1 MRQLILTEK
10 DKCNLSFTCIRTC
23 PAKAIK
29 IADGY
34 AQIIPHRCIG
44 CGHCVTMCSSQAINV
59 RNEMQFVRDLL
70 GSGQQV
76 AALCDPAISGE
87 FTDITDYRK
96 FVAMIRALGF
106 HLVTESA
113 FGVDLVAHR
122 YHELFDNFNGK
133 YYITTKCPPVIDF
146 VEKEHPELVENLAPI
161 VTPYVAMAKVI
172 HQKYGPDVKIVYLTS
187 CVASKNDARHFLH
200 SDGRIDAI
208 ITFLELREL
217 FAEHNITENSVAF
230 SEFDPPVGRKGGLFP
245 ISHGMLQAVEIHQD
259 LLSGS
264 IITTEG
270 RTNFLQSIKEFTTD
284 VELKQHLDL
293 FYCRGCHM
301 GPGTSPNGK
310 RYHRRS
316 QVIQYVA
323 KRLAGIDIKQW
334 KADIEEYSKLDLS
347 RKFKA
352 IDRRLKMPSEEQIN
366 QVLHEMGK
374 ESIADHLGCGAC
386 GYPTCREFAIAHTQ
400 GLTNYE
406 MCYTYTNKK
415 LHTYIQKVNSANDKL
430 KRTQEALMKSEEKSR
445 QGELAARM
453 AAETIT
459 AMLDKLKAG
468 IVIVDD
474 ELKII
479 ESNRVFVDMMGDD
492 AVQLN
497 EVVPGL
503 KGAELQS
510 FIPFYRYFQTV
521 LQSGQDMLN
530 RDTQLG
536 NLYLNVSVFTI
547 KKNKVV
553 GGIIRDLTK
562 PEVRR
567 EEVINRAQTVI
578 RENLETVQ
586 QIAFLLGE
594 SASKTEKI
602 LNSIIEAQRLGSV
615 DDGEEGN

>member
-1 MRQLILTEK
+1 MRQLIVTDKE
-10 DKCNLSFTCIRTC
+10 KCNLSFTCVRTC

-34 AQIIPHRCIG
+34 AQIIPSRCIG
-44 CGHCVTMCSSQAINV
+44 CGHCVTMCAKHAIS
-59 RNEMQFVRDLL
+59 VRDEKQETLAL
-70 GSGQQV
+70 IKSGQRV
-76 AALCDPAISGE
+76 AAMCDPAISGE

-96 FVAMIRALGF
+96 FVAMIRAIGF
-106 HLVTESA
+106 NLVTEVA
-113 FGVDLVAHR
+113 FGVDLVAKC
-122 YHELFDNFNGK
+122 YHDLFEHFEGK
-133 YYITTKCPPVIDF
+133 YYITTKCPPVIDYI
-146 VEKEHPELVENLAPI
+146 EKEHPELVENLAPF
-161 VTPYVAMAKVI
+161 VPPYVAMAKTI
-172 HQKYGPDVKIVYLTS
+172 HKKYGNDTKIVYITA
-187 CVASKNDARHFLH
+187 CVAAKDDARHFNH
-200 SDGRIDAI
+200 TDGRVDSI

-217 FAEHNITENSVAF
+217 FAENNITENSVAY
-230 SEFDPPVGRKGGLFP
+230 SEFDPPMSRKGGLFP
-245 ISHGMLQAVEIHQD
+245 ISHGMLQAVDINQD
-259 LLSGS
+259 LLTGS
-264 IITTEG
+264 IIITEG

-284 VELKQHLDL
+284 VALKQHLDL
-293 FYCRGCHM
+293 FYCKGCHM

-316 QVIQYVA
+316 QVIQYVT
-323 KRLAGIDIKQW
+323 KRLAGIDAQQW
-334 KADIEEYSKLDLS
+334 QSDMEEFSSLDLS
-347 RKFKA
+347 RQYKA
-352 IDRRLKMPSEEQIN
+352 IDRRLPMPSEEQIT

-374 ESIADHLGCGAC
+374 EKDEDQLGCGAC

-406 MCYTYTNKK
+406 MCYTYTIKK

-468 IVIVDD
+468 VVIVD
-474 ELKII
+474 ENLKVI
-479 ESNRVFVDMMGDD
+479 ESNRVFVDMLGDD
-492 AVQLN
+492 AQQLN
-497 EVVPGL
+497 EVIPGL

-510 FIPFYRYFQTV
+510 LVPFYRLFQTV
-521 LQSGQDMLN
+521 LQSGQDLLN
-530 RDTQLG
+530 RDTQIASSV
-536 NLYLNVSVFTI
+536 LNVSVFTI

-553 GGIIRDLTK
+553 GGIIRDLTQ
-562 PEVRR
+562 PEVRK
-567 EEVINRAQTVI
+567 EEIINRAQTVI

-602 LNSIIEAQRLGSV
+602 LNSIIEAQKLGNT
-615 DDGEEGN
+615 DENERG

>member
-1 MRQLILTEK
+1 MRQLVLTDK

-34 AQIIPHRCIG
+34 AQIIPQRCIG
-44 CGHCVTMCSSQAINV
+44 CGHCVTMCAAHAITV
-59 RNEMQFVRDLL
+59 RDEKQFVLDLL
-70 GSGQQV
+70 SSGQTV

-106 HLVTESA
+106 QLVTESA
-113 FGVDLVAHR
+113 FGVDLVAHK
-122 YHELFDNFNGK
+122 YNELFGNFNGK
-133 YYITTKCPPVIDF
+133 YYITSKCPPVIDY

-172 HQKYGPDVKIVYLTS
+172 HKKYGPDVKVVYLTA
-187 CVASKNDARHFLH
+187 CVGSKNDARHFLH
-200 SDGRIDAI
+200 TDGRIDAI
-208 ITFLELREL
+208 ISFLELREL
-217 FAEHNITENSVAF
+217 FAQYNITENSVAF

-323 KRLAGIDIKQW
+323 KRLAGIDENQW
-334 KADIEEYSKLDLS
+334 KANVAEYLQLDLS
-347 RKFKA
+347 RKFKV
-352 IDRRLKMPSEEQIN
+352 IDRRLKMPTEEQIS
-366 QVLHEMGK
+366 QVLFEMGK
-374 ESIADHLGCGAC
+374 EKVEDHLGCGAC

-415 LHTYIQKVNSANDKL
+415 LHTYIQKVNSANEKL

-445 QGELAARM
+445 QGELAART

-459 AMLDKLKAG
+459 TMLDKLKAG

-479 ESNRVFVDMMGDD
+479 ESNRVFVTMMGDD
-492 AVQLN
+492 ALQLN
-497 EVVPGL
+497 DVVPGL

-521 LQSGQDMLN
+521 LQTGQDMLN

-536 NLYLNVSVFTI
+536 HLFLNVSVFTI

-553 GGIIRDLTK
+553 GGIIRDLTQ

-615 DDGEEGN
+615 DETEER

>member
-1 MRQLILTEK
+1 MRQLILTDK
-10 DKCNLSFTCIRTC
+10 DKCNLSFTCVRTC

-34 AQIIPHRCIG
+34 AQIIPQRCIG
-44 CGHCVTMCSSQAINV
+44 CGHCVTMCAKHAISV
-59 RNEMQFVRDLL
+59 RDEKQHVRDLL
-70 GSGQQV
+70 ATAPTV
-76 AALCDPAISGE
+76 AAMCDPSISGE

-122 YHELFDNFNGK
+122 YSELFENFNGK

-146 VEKEHPELVENLAPI
+146 VQKEYPELVENLAPI
-161 VTPYVAMAKVI
+161 VTPYTAMAKVV
-172 HQKYGPDVKIVYLTS
+172 HKKYGPDVKIVYITS
-187 CVASKNDARHFLH
+187 CVASKNDARHFNQT
-200 SDGRIDAI
+200 DGRIDA
-208 ITFLELREL
+208 TLSFLELREL
-217 FAEHNITENSVAF
+217 FAEQNITENSVAY

-259 LLSGS
+259 LLTGS

-284 VELKQHLDL
+284 VEIKQHLDL

-316 QVIQYVA
+316 QVIQYVT
-323 KRLAGIDIKQW
+323 KRLAGIDTKQW
-334 KADIEEYSKLDLS
+334 EANIREFSQLDFS

-352 IDRRLKMPSEEQIN
+352 IDRRLTMPSEQQID

-374 ESIADHLGCGAC
+374 EKDEDLLGCGAC
-386 GYPTCREFAIAHTQ
+386 GYPTCREFAIAYTQ
-400 GLTNYE
+400 DLTNYE

-415 LHTYIQKVNSANDKL
+415 LRTYIHKVNSANDKL
-430 KRTQEALMKSEEKSR
+430 KRTQEELLKSEEKAR
-445 QGELAARM
+445 AGEQAART

-474 ELKII
+474 NLKII
-479 ESNRVFVDMMGDD
+479 ESNKVFVNMMGDD
-492 AVQLN
+492 AQQLN
-497 EVVPGL
+497 EVIPGL

-521 LQSGQDMLN
+521 LQSGQDLLN

-536 NLYLNVSVFTI
+536 HLYLNVSVFTI

-602 LNSIIEAQRLGSV
+602 LNSIIEAQKLGNT
-615 DDGEEGN
+615 DETDRG